1 MPFVDAVETM
11 EPETED
17 PEQEDPEPETLR
29 PIPRVEVSVARSV
42 SVSRAKRHVLVP
54 VGNRVDQLDAEERI
68 VQRRALTPQITD
80 AHRGHRPGISQE
92 LRIECL

>member
-1 MPFVDAVETM
+1 MPFVDAVEVLEEPEQEEPEL
-11 EPETED
+11 EPET
-17 PEQEDPEPETLR
+17 QVV
-29 PIPRVEVSVARSV
+29 IPRVEVSVARSV

-80 AHRGHRPGISQE
+80 AHRGHRPGVSQE